1 MTDEEGNHIVNEDD
15 NNINAGKVMDAIKY
29 LVELLNARGFLERIF
44 ADLQSS
50 WYWILAGQGVSMVVA
65 FLWIFLMRLI
75 AGVMVWLSLILTIL
89 LLATSTAFSWF

>member
-15 NNINAGKVMDAIKY
+15 DNINAGKVMDAIKY

-50 WYWILAGQGVSMVVA
+50 W
-65 FLWIFLMRLI
+65 
-75 AGVMVWLSLILTIL
+75 
-89 LLATSTAFSWF
+89 